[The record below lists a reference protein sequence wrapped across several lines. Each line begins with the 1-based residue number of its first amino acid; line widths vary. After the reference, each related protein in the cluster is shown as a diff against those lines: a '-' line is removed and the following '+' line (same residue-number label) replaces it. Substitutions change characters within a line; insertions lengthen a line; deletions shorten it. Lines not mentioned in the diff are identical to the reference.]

1 MCLAVP
7 GQVIQKVGDRGV
19 ASLHGNEVPIS
30 TVLVPEVQVGDWVL
44 VHAGF
49 AIQHID
55 AAAAAETWKILEDYR
70 QRLDAAEA
78 KERASVPVTPA
89 TEEVRHVRA

>member
-7 GQVIQKVGDRGV
+7 GKIVRLQGDRGV

-30 TVLVPEVQVGDWVL
+30 TVLVPSLAVGDWVL

-49 AIQHID
+49 AIQQIEEE
-55 AAAAAETWKILEDYR
+55 AATQTFKILGDL
-70 QRLDAAEA
+70 QRSAASA
-78 KERASVPVTPA
+78 RTGS
-89 TEEVRHVRA
+89 RHAEQ